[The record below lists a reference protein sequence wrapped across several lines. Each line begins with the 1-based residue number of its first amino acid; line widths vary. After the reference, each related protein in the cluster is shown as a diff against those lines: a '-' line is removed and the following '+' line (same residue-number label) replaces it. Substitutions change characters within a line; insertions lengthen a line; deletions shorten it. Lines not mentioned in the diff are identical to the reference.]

1 MADQRTQIEGVLKLM
16 ENMVSGDGGTIRINA
31 YDPDAS
37 RLVVDYDKG
46 PKGGCAECVL
56 DEESLRDFIV
66 EALETRGLAMGEVVV
81 QT

>member
-1 MADQRTQIEGVLKLM
+1 MADHRTQIEGVLKLM
-16 ENMVSGDGGTIRINA
+16 ENMVSGDGGTIKLST
-31 YDPDAS
+31 YDPEAS
-37 RLVVDYDKG
+37 RLVVDYNKG

-66 EALETRGLAMGEVVV
+66 EALETRGLTMDDVIV